1 MKISYLGHACFKVV
15 GNKGSIVFD
24 PYEDNSVPGLKLINV
39 ESDMV
44 SCSHEHADH
53 NAKEK
58 IKLTGNVFDYPI
70 EKINVPHDEAEGTLR
85 GMSDITIV
93 NMDGKKIIHYGDI
106 GRNLTNDEIKKLS
119 KADVVMI
126 PCGGHYTIDAEQ
138 SKKIIEQTSPILTIL
153 MHYRKENIG
162 YDVLSDI
169 EEIKKVMLTIKEV
182 DKDEIDSNDYEGI
195 ITMGVRQ

>member
-1 MKISYLGHACFKVV
+1 MKIIYLGHACFKVV
-15 GNKGSIVFD
+15 GEKGSIVFD
-24 PYEDNSVPGLKLINV
+24 PYEDNSVPGLKLIDV
-39 ESDMV
+39 ESDIV
-44 SCSHEHADH
+44 SCSHGHADH

-58 IKLTGNVFDYPI
+58 VKLTGNTFDYSI
-70 EKINVPHDEAEGTLR
+70 EKINVPHDEDNGTLR

-93 NMDGKKIIHYGDI
+93 NMDRKKIIHYGDI
-106 GRNLTNDEIKKLS
+106 GRDLTNDEIKKLS
-119 KADVVMI
+119 KADVIMI

-169 EEIKKVMLTIKEV
+169 EEIKKVMPTIKEV

-195 ITMGVRQ
+195 ITMGG